1 MRLNITIETKPE
13 SLAALKSAADS
24 AKKYFSQRESRETAE
39 SIGASGTMFRVFRN
53 VEKPSLHYKNWA
65 FDQTSSPEFERN
77 VLALKSQEDF
87 ELFHSTLANSLS
99 DYWTAK
105 TRTELILPH
114 KFKLLDVFIKRACEL
129 ELPNP
134 NMNDILLSFGHVPL
148 DKWVFIA
155 LDEMFSGIFLL
166 HGRAMGNIKT
176 EEAYRFYQKLIR
188 DLMAELGSPSLYFE
202 HFAYNQR
209 DA

>member
-1 MRLNITIETKPE
+1 MRLNITLQTDPQH
-13 SLAALKSAADS
+13 LDALKTARPKAAE
-24 AKKYFSQRESRETAE
+24 YFRRRERALTADD
-39 SIGASGTMFRVFRN
+39 IRASGSMFRVFRGID
-53 VEKPSLHYKNWA
+53 KPSLHYKNWA
-65 FDQTSSPEFERN
+65 FDLTRSPDFEREVLSLTSQDEFE
-77 VLALKSQEDF
+77 A
-87 ELFHSTLANSLS
+87 FHLSLGDS
-99 DYWTAK
+99 LINYWRDK
-105 TRTELILPH
+105 TENELILPH

-134 NMNDILLSFGHVPL
+134 KMNQILLSFGHVPL

-166 HGRAMGNIKT
+166 HGRAMGDIKT
-176 EEAYRFYQKLIR
+176 DEAYRFYQKLIR

>member
-1 MRLNITIETKPE
+1 MRLNITLQTDPQH
-13 SLAALKSAADS
+13 LDALKTARPKAAE
-24 AKKYFSQRESRETAE
+24 YFRRRERALTADD
-39 SIGASGTMFRVFRN
+39 IRASGSMFRVFRGID
-53 VEKPSLHYKNWA
+53 KPSLHYKTWA
-65 FDQTSSPEFERN
+65 FNLTRSPDFEREVLSLTSQDEFE
-77 VLALKSQEDF
+77 A
-87 ELFHSTLANSLS
+87 FHLSLGDS
-99 DYWTAK
+99 LMNYWRDK
-105 TRTELILPH
+105 TENELILPH

-134 NMNDILLSFGHVPL
+134 KMNHILLSFGHVPL

-166 HGRAMGNIKT
+166 DGRAMGAIKT
-176 EEAYRFYQKLIR
+176 QEAYRFYQKLIR